1 MNYYVLLYKCIIE
14 KSEKYF
20 IKNIAFIFYSE
31 FSAMDAITYIRESE
45 KYCGRIAESKTFQYS
60 ITRLFNLTPY
70 N

>member
-1 MNYYVLLYKCIIE
+1 MNSIIE

-31 FSAMDAITYIRESE
+31 FSAMDAITYARESA
-45 KYCGRIAESKTFQYS
+45 KYWGRIKTFQYS